1 MSGEGESG
9 SGSGSD
15 KTLPAGTQMLP
26 ISECEDLLR
35 TGGVGLLA
43 LAGTSAPIQR
53 PVNYSMQD
61 GGVLIRTGEGQIL
74 EAAQMSEPASFAIA
88 EIDRFEHT
96 GWSVVVTG
104 VLSERSRV
112 EDVAAGGPRPW
123 ARDAKHH
130 FVGLSIEKISGRR
143 IVEGAIGAEV
153 QGI

>member
-1 MSGEGESG
+1 MSGEGESRLG
-9 SGSGSD
+9 SGPDERLPDG
-15 KTLPAGTQMLP
+15 TLTLP

-35 TGGVGLLA
+35 AGGVGLLA
-43 LAGTSAPIQR
+43 LSGTAAPVQR
-53 PVNYSMQD
+53 PVNYSMHE

-74 EAAQMSEPASFAIA
+74 EAAQMGEPASFAIA

-104 VLSERSRV
+104 VLCERSRV
-112 EDVAAGGPRPW
+112 DSVGAGGPRPW

-130 FVGLSIEKISGRR
+130 FVMLSIEKISGRR

-153 QGI
+153 NQI